1 MDMENKENCIFC
13 KIIKEEIACY
23 KIYENNF
30 VLAFL
35 DVNPQFKGHTLVI
48 PKKHFENIF
57 DCEDK
62 YLEEVIKAIKI
73 ISNHYKDVLGC
84 SGINILNASG
94 KDAEQSVYHLHF
106 HIVPRFST
114 DNFSFWPATTNY
126 KKEDLEKL
134 TKLITLVKKNHNMM

>member
-1 MDMENKENCIFC
+1 MSFENREDCIFC
-13 KIIKEEIACY
+13 KIIKEEVPCH

-62 YLEEVIKAIKI
+62 YLEEVIKAIKL

-84 SGINILNASG
+84 SGVNILNASG

-114 DNFSFWPATTNY
+114 DDFSFWPTTNY

-134 TKLITLVKKNHNMM
+134 TKLITLVK